1 MHSRYCRQRWIFGL
15 QMTEPYC
22 AAVPNGGFI
31 PFLPRHRPSSSN
43 IDYPYYLSLSRGSR
57 EKRYFLAGK
66 KGGREEGGGEEGR
79 KEGKRE
85 GRERRREER
94 EDSIITSK
102 HMTSMDIDTL

>member
-1 MHSRYCRQRWIFGL
+1 MDVAVNGFSGL
-15 QMTEPYC
+15 AKVSGLAKNFP
-22 AAVPNGGFI
+22 VRDH
-31 PFLPRHRPSSSN
+31 PRE
-43 IDYPYYLSLSRGSR
+43 RGSR

-102 HMTSMDIDTL
+102 HMTSMDIDTM